1 MTDIFDNLFHHD
13 NLQLETNIDPS
24 VHDITSSLDLA
35 GDFNTV
41 PEHHWLQSDSTLAW
55 QDHQLIDPPQC
66 QFEPTDLSWNDNA
79 DFSHSNDILKYDNLG
94 DSWQQPDYNIVP
106 GNDNVIDPA
115 QWDVNFNHDF
125 NINDGMS
132 SYLIQAEVHTIQS
145 EFGYLSKIHEYESPF
160 AQEHAEMGSNGL
172 SSLGIMRSGNS
183 FQIKD
188 ELTKFSSQIN
198 NFGIS
203 HNEHIGTQDLKD
215 TIERASKDPHFSS
228 MTPDENWKPSDLI
241 THGYENDLHSTTA
254 ENVMLGRFESL
265 WKIDKNLA
273 GFVVHDLPEPF
284 QTNFITFLGAS
295 HGSNGG
301 SYHLSNYGWE
311 MK

>member
-1 MTDIFDNLFHHD
+1 M
-13 NLQLETNIDPS
+13 TNIFEDELS
-24 VHDITSSLDLA
+24 NQNWQNDLGIENYQNIHDLANNLDGNNILDHESHQNWQQNNQSLD
-35 GDFNTV
+35 
-41 PEHHWLQSDSTLAW
+41 W
-55 QDHQLIDPPQC
+55 QDC
-66 QFEPTDLSWNDNA
+66 QQYNTQDQNFDQSLPENWDNNFPSALDETWNNWHDQSA
-79 DFSHSNDILKYDNLG
+79 STMTELSNDHNQFVATNETWNNWHDQSTSTMTELSNDHNLYTASLRSG
-94 DSWQQPDYNIVP
+94 SSW
-106 GNDNVIDPA
+106 
-115 QWDVNFNHDF
+115 H
-125 NINDGMS
+125 
-132 SYLIQAEVHTIQS
+132 
-145 EFGYLSKIHEYESPF
+145 
-160 AQEHAEMGSNGL
+160 QEGAEMGSNGL

-188 ELTKFSSQIN
+188 ELTKYSSQIN

-203 HNEHIGTQDLKD
+203 HNEHTGTQDLKD
-215 TIERASKDPHFSS
+215 TIERVSKDPHFSS

-273 GFVVHDLPEPF
+273 GFLVHDLPEPF